1 MTKKAAA
8 DTAIRCLSKWAAG
21 ISSSSSA
28 KQNTLRCT
36 RDFFHICILFLFWTF
51 INFCIVLIY
60 FCQTFPFYPTANL
73 WSEFPFPLTT
83 QCDSSSHNLQKLKV
97 ARFTVV
103 QMNRF
108 VSRASRHMSMWFSM
122 VFFSSS
128 LKREKMSHFTQLAF
142 HRSETSDIVSPN
154 Y

>member
-1 MTKKAAA
+1 MTKK
-8 DTAIRCLSKWAAG
+8 AIRCLSKWATG
-21 ISSSSSA
+21 ITSSSSE
-28 KQNTLRCT
+28 QNILRCT
-36 RDFFHICILFLFWTF
+36 RDFFHICILFLYWTF
-51 INFCIVLIY
+51 IDFCIVAIY
-60 FCQTFPFYPTANL
+60 LRQTFPFYSTANL

-108 VSRASRHMSMWFSM
+108 VSTAFRPVSVWSSMGF
-122 VFFSSS
+122 FFSSS
-128 LKREKMSHFTQLAF
+128 LKREKQSHFTLLAF
-142 HRSETSDIVSPN
+142 HRSEIADIVSLN